1 MPLSITKYV
10 LLFWG
15 IGAVITFAIA
25 ALAGAK
31 PSIFGI
37 LTLPFWFLPALAG
50 FGAHDNIMP
59 LGLLGGSL
67 FYGVLS
73 FFVFRFVVRRG
84 VAQKSK

>member
-1 MPLSITKYV
+1 MRPSTAKRV

-15 IGAVITFAIA
+15 VGAVITAAIFV
-25 ALAGAK
+25 LASAK
-31 PSIFGI
+31 PSIFGL

-59 LGLLGGSL
+59 LGLLGASL

-84 VAQKSK
+84 AARKSK